1 MPFVLENIDIYVN
14 GKFII
19 RFAFKISRSFLQFL
33 KTVYDSK
40 MDKITLKLN
49 YKIRGVIFSTIPN
62 HNPFYVLFRFLLI
75 DHHNKITKNE
85 KINF

>member
-1 MPFVLENIDIYVN
+1 MKIENL
-14 GKFII
+14 F
-19 RFAFKISRSFLQFL
+19 FFLF
-33 KTVYDSK
+33 Y
-40 MDKITLKLN
+40 
-49 YKIRGVIFSTIPN
+49 RGVIFSTIPN

>member
-1 MPFVLENIDIYVN
+1 MIKQLKKSNLPKINFIYSLLHKKN
-14 GKFII
+14 
-19 RFAFKISRSFLQFL
+19 RFTTKN
-33 KTVYDSK
+33 
-40 MDKITLKLN
+40 ITL
-49 YKIRGVIFSTIPN
+49 YRGVIFSTIPN

>member
-1 MPFVLENIDIYVN
+1 MRHFGAFDFDCYDNFVIMM
-14 GKFII
+14 K
-19 RFAFKISRSFLQFL
+19 KIFFL
-33 KTVYDSK
+33 KFFSFFRKD
-40 MDKITLKLN
+40 
-49 YKIRGVIFSTIPN
+49 RGVIFSTIPN

>member
-1 MPFVLENIDIYVN
+1 MKHSLILHVTILM
-14 GKFII
+14 
-19 RFAFKISRSFLQFL
+19 Q
-33 KTVYDSK
+33 
-40 MDKITLKLN
+40 LN
-49 YKIRGVIFSTIPN
+49 RGVIFSTIPN